1 MFGQKA
7 TLGLGVML
15 SCDGFESDS
24 DSFNAAVL
32 TAREQSWLSAH
43 VMGWILSPKSSYVE
57 VLTPSTSECD
67 CI

>member
-1 MFGQKA
+1 MPLLSSLRPSLSFALCALMFGQKA

-32 TAREQSWLSAH
+32 TAREQS
-43 VMGWILSPKSSYVE
+43 
-57 VLTPSTSECD
+57 
-67 CI
+67 